1 MYCWSVCAAAAYWCC
16 VLEIFRST
24 ADTMSA
30 ALPIGPGKTSNEA
43 RPFELAVTAVGNA
56 KALPAADAFKGSIC

>member
-1 MYCWSVCAAAAYWCC
+1 
-16 VLEIFRST
+16 
-24 ADTMSA
+24 MSA

-43 RPFELAVTAVGNA
+43 RPFELAATAVGNA